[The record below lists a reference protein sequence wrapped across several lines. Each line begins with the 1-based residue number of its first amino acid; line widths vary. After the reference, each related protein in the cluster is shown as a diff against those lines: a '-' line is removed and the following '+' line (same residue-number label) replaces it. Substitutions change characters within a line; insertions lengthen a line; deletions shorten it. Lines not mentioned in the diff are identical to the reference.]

1 LTAACE
7 AHPGELW
14 PEQALSALHNLNTA
28 AVQARDQGLTQIPP
42 EVADPLHERWR
53 HAILCGLATH
63 SPRPG
68 RKLSTTRNLL
78 VRLRDRDEQVLRFAR
93 DLTVPFTNNQAERDL
108 RPAKTQLKIS
118 GCHRSETGAR
128 AWTRVRGYISTVRKH
143 GDDVLTAL
151 RDAIT
156 GNPWTP
162 PQPA

>member
-1 LTAACE
+1 M
-7 AHPGELW
+7 
-14 PEQALSALHNLNTA
+14 
-28 AVQARDQGLTQIPP
+28 
-42 EVADPLHERWR
+42 ADPLHGRWR
-53 HAILCGLATH
+53 QAILCGLATH
-63 SPRPG
+63 RPAPG
-68 RKLSTTRNLL
+68 RKQSTTRNLL
-78 VRLRDRDEQVLRFAR
+78 VRLRGRDEQVLRFAR

-128 AWTRVRGYISTVRKH
+128 AWTRIRGYISTVRKH